1 MAPPRSVFGFFAWSQ
16 AASQMAARVADAAL
30 PLIALA
36 LHVPSSQIGLISFA
50 QFAPVM
56 LFTLVFG
63 AWIDGISKTTPIL
76 ISHASRLVVFAI
88 LGWLTAIQ
96 QVSLPVLLVG
106 VFLAG
111 TCTAAFDVAVQGFVP
126 QLVPRQRLMAA
137 NGRIQLTSSIAQ
149 VVGPSLAGFLVGIGE
164 PSIALLIIAATYA
177 LAFSVFAPAHA
188 AIRGDTQSTTTEP
201 VLRRLRAG
209 LGFSIRDRVLVRLL
223 AAGTVFNLLEQ
234 ALISTFIVYGS
245 RQLGF
250 SLSTLGLLLSTS
262 GAGAVLAALIMRGRG
277 PKRPTATMLGW
288 MVAATVVPLLLTT
301 VTGGAIA
308 KVTIGIVFFTYGAG
322 LVIYNVIA
330 VTARQNRAPVDMR
343 SRVGAVY
350 RFFAYGALG
359 LGGLASSALI
369 AQFGLRAALLTVVST
384 MAVGALI
391 YAFQLWRIRVEIDQ
405 TLRS

>member
-1 MAPPRSVFGFFAWSQ
+1 MAPPRRVFGFFAWSQ

-56 LFTLVFG
+56 LFTLLFG
-63 AWIDGISKTTPIL
+63 AWIDGTSKTTPIL
-76 ISHASRLVVFAI
+76 ISHASRIVVFAV
-88 LGWLTAIQ
+88 LGWLTAVQ

-111 TCTAAFDVAVQGFVP
+111 TCTAAFDVAIQGIVP
-126 QLVPRQRLMAA
+126 QLVPRERLIAA
-137 NGRIQLTSSIAQ
+137 NGRIQLTSSVAQ

-164 PSIALLIIAATYA
+164 PSLALLIIAGAYA
-177 LAFSVFAPAHA
+177 LAFSVFAPTRA
-188 AIRGDTQSTTTEP
+188 ATRGDTQSKSTEP

-223 AAGTVFNLLEQ
+223 VAGTVFNLLEQ

-250 SLSTLGLLLSTS
+250 SLSALGLLLSVS
-262 GAGAVLAALIMRGRG
+262 GVGAVLAALIMRGRG

-288 MVAATVVPLLLTT
+288 MVAATVVPLLLIT
-301 VTGGAIA
+301 VTGGVIA
-308 KVTIGIVFFTYGAG
+308 EVTIGVVFFTYGAG

-330 VTARQNRAPVDMR
+330 VTARQNRAPADMR

-359 LGGLASSALI
+359 FGGLVSSALI
-369 AQFGLRAALLTVVST
+369 AQFGLRTALITVVST

-391 YAFQLWRIRVEIDQ
+391 YAFQLWRIRMEIDQ
-405 TLRS
+405 TLRT